1 MKNKKNDISNNLGH
15 FIFYQIPRDLKD
27 NIYKELVK
35 KIEKIPVGYNKERKV
50 NLSGKVY
57 EYFIG
62 RDQTAISELGAYF
75 TDRHIT
81 DFIYNKI
88 KPSLDDNNNIK
99 TMIDPFGGSG
109 GFTLNYASYLRDNFN
124 DINWSENVN
133 NIYHFDMEESVVK
146 MTGLEMFAITN
157 YFPKKER
164 NYERVNSFTYEFPDK
179 YNDYQK
185 FYYVISNPPYGGDK
199 NNKSGEQIKR
209 DKIINYIKSLE
220 NKDQYKNQIENYNE
234 ENKKYKE
241 EQEKQ
246 QVNVKYSSQ
255 RIKKFANKY
264 KLDGKDKESCSLM
277 LLADL
282 LDINGTACLV
292 LKEGVFFD
300 SKYSSLRQVILENYN
315 VTNIISVPQNAFEN
329 TSTKT
334 SIIIFH
340 NNGKTKN
347 IIFSELVVELESD
360 DIFEIYNNEVHLTN
374 NKGEIKQ
381 VREQEICY
389 ASLEQITKNKYSLN
403 YKDYKSEYC
412 HFVFK
417 NNNIQYPK
425 NYELIKLN
433 DVMKFKPKSKRPASF
448 GQSEGKF
455 RFYTSSE
462 KIKYCNECDIN
473 DKENLY
479 LIFGTGGNGSLF
491 IDNIF
496 SCSADNIIS
505 SIDNKLNCL
514 YTYFYIKI
522 FWTEFIKFHFNGSTM
537 GHIKKENLVLT
548 QIPIPKDINIIKSEL
563 EYLYELHNNIT
574 NNEIKEKENN
584 ICELIKTL
592 TSDSN
597 NYDEYKLG
605 DVCEFKKKSKRN
617 ASFGQLEGKYNFY
630 TSSDKIQ
637 KCDIA
642 DYNEELII
650 IGSGGVVNIKIDNIF
665 SCSADN
671 FILKTNHNEYIYYLI
686 KGNMNYLINGFT
698 GSCLKHISKEYLLNL
713 QIPILKPNIMKEH
726 KLEELFNEV
735 DVLKEKLESNKKE
748 YDIKLK
754 ELFKD
759 FNISEENII
768 NNNNEEDIEPKIKPI
783 SVQEIKQEK
792 DDLLKLSLS
801 QLKEKCKSL
810 GITGYSKLNKTEL
823 IEKINNK

>member
-1 MKNKKNDISNNLGH
+1 MFFTREDLKDYIHSIHNFLRNNGAGYGSVAMKIFNIFYGLKLIQPHLHKLNLNDEQIKILDFNELVKKAHSLDGELIAYIDGVILEELWKLKKNQNTYYNSDSDTEVEPKEDISNNVGH
-15 FIFYQIPRDLKD
+15 YIYNEIPRDFRD
-27 NIYKELVK
+27 HIYKELVK
-35 KIEKIPVGYNKERKV
+35 KIEKIPVGYDKERKV

-81 DFIYNKI
+81 DFIYDKI
-88 KPSLDDNNNIK
+88 KPTIDDNNNIK

-109 GFTLNYASYLRDNFN
+109 GFTLGYASYLRDNF
-124 DINWSENVN
+124 DSINWSDNVN
-133 NIYHFDMEESVVK
+133 NIFHFDMEESVVK
-146 MTGLEMFAITN
+146 MTGLEMFAITSFFPSKELN
-157 YFPKKER
+157 YL
-164 NYERVNSFTYEFPDK
+164 RVNSFTYEFVDNRDK
-179 YNDYQK
+179 SRK
-185 FYYVISNPPYGGDK
+185 FHYVISNPPYGGDK
-199 NNKSGEQIKR
+199 NNKSAEQIKR
-209 DKIINYIKSLE
+209 DKILNYIKSLE
-220 NKDQYKNQIENYNE
+220 DKDKYKKQIENLNE
-234 ENKKYKE
+234 DNKKYKE
-241 EQEKQ
+241 ELEKQ
-246 QVNVKYSSQ
+246 QVNVKYSSD
-255 RIKKFANKY
+255 RIRKFAVKY
-264 KLDGKDKESCSLM
+264 KLDGKDKEACSLM

-347 IIFSELVVELESD
+347 IIFSELIVELESD
-360 DIFEIYNNEVHLTN
+360 DIFEVYDNEVHLTN

-537 GHIKKENLVLT
+537 G
-548 QIPIPKDINIIKSEL
+548 S
-563 EYLYELHNNIT
+563 Y
-574 NNEIKEKENN
+574 
-584 ICELIKTL
+584 
-592 TSDSN
+592 
-597 NYDEYKLG
+597 
-605 DVCEFKKKSKRN
+605 
-617 ASFGQLEGKYNFY
+617 
-630 TSSDKIQ
+630 
-637 KCDIA
+637 
-642 DYNEELII
+642 
-650 IGSGGVVNIKIDNIF
+650 
-665 SCSADN
+665 
-671 FILKTNHNEYIYYLI
+671 
-686 KGNMNYLINGFT
+686 
-698 GSCLKHISKEYLLNL
+698 
-713 QIPILKPNIMKEH
+713 
-726 KLEELFNEV
+726 
-735 DVLKEKLESNKKE
+735 
-748 YDIKLK
+748 
-754 ELFKD
+754 
-759 FNISEENII
+759 
-768 NNNNEEDIEPKIKPI
+768 
-783 SVQEIKQEK
+783 
-792 DDLLKLSLS
+792 
-801 QLKEKCKSL
+801 
-810 GITGYSKLNKTEL
+810 
-823 IEKINNK
+823 